1 MTPSQAARIFKRG
14 KSIQARL
21 GPQMREASKV
31 LVETIEQ
38 SGTTEFEGIGLAVD
52 DREQLDVTKVR
63 AHLGDGVDEFTK
75 TVTSRTLFVI
85 KAAK

>member
-1 MTPSQAARIFKRG
+1 M
-14 KSIQARL
+14 
-21 GPQMREASKV
+21 